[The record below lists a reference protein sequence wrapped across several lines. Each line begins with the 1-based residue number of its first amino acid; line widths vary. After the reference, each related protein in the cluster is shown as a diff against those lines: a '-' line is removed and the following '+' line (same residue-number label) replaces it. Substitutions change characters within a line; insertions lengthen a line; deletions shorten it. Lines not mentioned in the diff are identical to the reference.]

1 MLRDNGLVPPVRH
14 LYVHVPFCAHRCGY
28 CDFVTVTGRHAQHAP
43 YVEALL
49 GELALRPA
57 AGVVDD
63 APETVF
69 VGGGTPTLL
78 AAPLL
83 DRLLDGL
90 PSATGELTVECNPET
105 VTPALAEVL
114 AAHGA
119 RVSLGAQSFAPELLA
134 TLERRARPET
144 VREAVATLRAA
155 GVANLSLDLIYGVPG
170 ETAALLEH
178 DLETVCELAPEHV
191 SAYELEAKP
200 GTRFSVHHG
209 AALRTQAELLED
221 HYERVVASLEA
232 AGYRWYE
239 TASFARD
246 GHEGRHNRGYW
257 TGRDY
262 LGVGVGAVSTLDLV
276 RRTNGPRLAG
286 YLDAHA
292 RGELPP
298 ARDEA
303 LTPTVR
309 LQERVMLGLRL
320 AEGVA
325 EASVEAVLDEDGLVR
340 MRAIG
345 LLERHD
351 GRLVLTRR
359 GRLVANDV
367 VARLIRDED

>member
-1 MLRDNGLVPPVRH
+1 MLRDNGFVPSVRH

-49 GELALRPA
+49 GELALRRA

-63 APETVF
+63 GPETVF

-78 AAPLL
+78 EPSLL
-83 DRLLDGL
+83 ARLLDGL
-90 PSATGELTVECNPET
+90 PAATDELTVECNPET
-105 VTPALAEVL
+105 VTPALAELL
-114 AAHGA
+114 AVRGA

-144 VREAVATLRAA
+144 VRAAVATLRAA

-170 ETAALLEH
+170 ETAAMLER
-178 DLETVCELAPEHV
+178 DLDTLVELAPEHV

-221 HYERVVASLEA
+221 HYERVVARLEA

-262 LGVGVGAVSTLDLV
+262 LGIGVGAVSTLGLV

-286 YLDAHA
+286 YLEAHA
-292 RGELPP
+292 RDELPP

-303 LTPTVR
+303 LTLTVR
-309 LQERVMLGLRL
+309 VQERVMLGLRL
-320 AEGVA
+320 AEGVE
-325 EASVEAVLDEDGLVR
+325 EAAVEAVLDEEGLVR
-340 MRAIG
+340 MGAIG